1 MWYLVDWR
9 NNGIDEY
16 SVLFSKSIKH
26 EEKLSDFMHKL
37 PEGAMVFKY
46 QQDPR
51 ITSPFQF
58 HVNFWEAESK
68 TE

>member
-1 MWYLVDWR
+1 MWYLVDWKSK
-9 NNGIDEY
+9 GIDEF

-26 EEKLSDFMHKL
+26 EEKLSDFIKEL
-37 PEGAMVFKY
+37 PEGVEITKY

-58 HVNFWEAESK
+58 HVNFWEAVD
-68 TE
+68 